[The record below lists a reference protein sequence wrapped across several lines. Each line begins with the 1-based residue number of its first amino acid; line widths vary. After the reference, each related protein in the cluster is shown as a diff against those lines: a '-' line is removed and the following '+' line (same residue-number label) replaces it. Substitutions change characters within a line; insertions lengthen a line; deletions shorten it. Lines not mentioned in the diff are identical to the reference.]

1 MVAVSR
7 TGFRKCVRLSVFVPI
22 LIVRLLA
29 NLRSEEENVFSSVLL
44 DVPMSDKLA
53 VRLVQRGILNA
64 RRLAL
69 G

>member
-7 TGFRKCVRLSVFVPI
+7 TGFRKCVRLSVSVPI

-29 NLRSEEENVFSSVLL
+29 NLQSEEENVFSSVLL

-53 VRLVQRGILNA
+53 GDLSNVA
-64 RRLAL
+64 S
-69 G
+69 